1 MPTIDLNEKIK
12 DDLKKIKEVYGCKTY
27 SEAVA
32 ILMRSNKIEEIMN
45 NFFSRI
51 MGKITLLSL
60 SVDEI
65 KKSWYSERLV
75 RE

>member
-1 MPTIDLNEKIK
+1 
-12 DDLKKIKEVYGCKTY
+12 
-27 SEAVA
+27 
-32 ILMRSNKIEEIMN
+32 
-45 NFFSRI
+45 